1 MSGPSSSWRDA
12 LGRSRRIVRRRLA
25 RGRDAVH
32 ARPRLTLALGALLSV
47 GTALRLYGLGAESL
61 WIDEA
66 ITVALIRRA
75 GPLEL
80 LTVVPRQQP
89 HLPTYYVLLDLWRSV
104 TGPSDAALRAFS
116 AVCSVL
122 TLPFVYGIGTWLFS
136 RRAGLLALAVAALS
150 RFQLAYGQEIR
161 MYALLMLLTT
171 ASFYCLLRRAERRW
185 AAAYV
190 GTAIAAAYVH
200 PFGGLGVVGGLAY
213 LAVARRSGTPAWP
226 GTAGDRR
233 APAAVALALVPLV
246 AAAAVEFA
254 SGFDLTFVPTPGP
267 RFVALALQGFLGTW
281 PNAWFGVAA
290 AIAFAAAGV
299 VAIAVGARRWPD
311 RAAGGTLLV
320 VAWLTTPVLVLVAVS
335 HLLTPVFW
343 PRYVAGAAPA
353 AYLLIGRGLALVWPT
368 GPSSSGAALGA
379 RLSGNRRAGRLLR
392 VALVALLLST
402 LLPSAMAYHTTDQHE
417 EWETAVAD
425 IEDRAS
431 PDALVVVD
439 NCMTLTAYREYAER
453 PALDVAGVV
462 GPESGMAVRRTPDD
476 RVREIVRDR
485 REVWL
490 VLSHAVTRERERM
503 RRLLDVRHDPT
514 WNRSYVGIE
523 VVRYERPA
531 AVNRS
536 PADPSAPEMDCQERL
551 L

>member
-1 MSGPSSSWRDA
+1 
-12 LGRSRRIVRRRLA
+12 
-25 RGRDAVH
+25 
-32 ARPRLTLALGALLSV
+32 LLSV

-61 WIDEA
+61 WIDEV
-66 ITVALIRRA
+66 ITVVLIRRS

-80 LTVVPRQQP
+80 LTAVPRQQP
-89 HLPTYYVLLDLWRSV
+89 HLPTYYVLLDLWRAV

-116 AVCSVL
+116 AVCSVA
-122 TLPFVYGIGTWLFS
+122 TLPFVYAIGARLFD

-185 AAAYV
+185 AVAYLC
-190 GTAIAAAYVH
+190 TAVAAAYVH
-200 PFGGLGVVGGLAY
+200 PFGGLGVVGGLVY
-213 LAVARRSGTPAWP
+213 LAVARRGGTEWP

-254 SGFDLTFVPTPGP
+254 SGFDLTFVPVPGP
-267 RFVALALQGFLGTW
+267 RFVALALQAFLGTW
-281 PNAWFGVAA
+281 PNAWLGVAA
-290 AIAFAAAGV
+290 GVAFAAAGV
-299 VAIAVGARRWPD
+299 VAIAVGARCWPD

-320 VAWLTTPVLVLVAVS
+320 VVGLATPVLVLVAVS

-353 AYLLIGRGLALVWPT
+353 AYLLVGRGLALVWPA
-368 GPSSSGAALGA
+368 GPSAIGTGLITGLGG
-379 RLSGNRRAGRLLR
+379 SRRAGRALR
-392 VALVALLLST
+392 GVLVALLLLTLVPST
-402 LLPSAMAYHTTDQHE
+402 MAYHTTDQHE
-417 EWETAVAD
+417 EWDRAVAD
-425 IEDRAS
+425 IESRAS
-431 PDALVVVD
+431 SDALVIVD
-439 NCMTLTAYREYAER
+439 NCMTLTAYREYADR
-453 PALDVAGVV
+453 PGLDVAGVV
-462 GPESGMAVRRTPDD
+462 GPEAGMGEDRTPDD

-485 REVWL
+485 SEVWL
-490 VLSHAVTRERERM
+490 VLSHAVTRERDRM
-503 RRLLDVRHDPT
+503 RRILDERHDPT

-531 AVNRS
+531 VSDRAVT
-536 PADPSAPEMDCQERL
+536 ADPPATEMDCHEHL